1 MNNKIST
8 FVTVIAWLF
17 IVGSGLAILFL
28 VLQNI
33 MFFVF
38 MNEEFAQQAGYMPNK
53 ETFLLVNLPFL
64 LLFLALF
71 ISSIGLLKRKSW
83 ARLAFIVLLALGIV
97 LTIREAILEA
107 MLYSS
112 EMSQDNE
119 LPDYVAII
127 LWFVVL
133 IRIGI
138 AVLFAWIIK
147 RLLPDSV
154 KQEFMG

>member
-1 MNNKIST
+1 MNDNKST

-33 MFFVF
+33 MFFMVMSEDF
-38 MNEEFAQQAGYMPNK
+38 SQQPGITANK
-53 ETFLLVNLPFL
+53 ETFSYVNLPFL
-64 LLFLALF
+64 LVFIALF

-83 ARLAFIVLLALGIV
+83 ARLAFIILLALGIV
-97 LTIREAILEA
+97 LTIREAILDA
-107 MLYSS
+107 ILYSS

-119 LPDYVAII
+119 LPDYVEII
-127 LWFVVL
+127 VWFVVL

-147 RLLPDSV
+147 RLLPESV
-154 KQEFMG
+154 KQEFMD